1 MSIKIRSLLM
11 AGGFALVLVPASY
24 STAEPGSEQLSA
36 HARLERS
43 ARSVD
48 SQLRGKTGGMQRDDL
63 VRQRRE
69 IDDAIKRLQAGQKVD
84 ASEIDRILGEVS
96 FERAK

>member
-1 MSIKIRSLLM
+1 MKLKIRSLLL
-11 AGGFALVLVPASY
+11 AGGLALTLVPASQ
-24 STAEPGSEQLSA
+24 STAQTGSEQLNA

-43 ARSVD
+43 ARLID
-48 SQLRGKTGGMQRDDL
+48 SQLSGKTGGMQRDDL
-63 VRQRRE
+63 RQRRRE
-69 IDDAIKRLQAGQKVD
+69 IDDAITRLQAGRKVD